1 MLKYEA
7 LVGGN
12 MYAELVAEQLLRSVL
27 MCGVIQK
34 YRGISIE
41 TLMGRIPQLKNK
53 YNAIN
58 SSNEKNIF
66 LKRVLKSLEIILI
79 EKSCFKEKY
88 VGYDI
93 VCPTASSKHLNRQIT
108 ITATEASKL
117 NDFLEDFANY
127 PANFEVAPYDDFD

>member
-1 MLKYEA
+1 
-7 LVGGN
+7 

-41 TLMGRIPQLKNK
+41 TLMSRIPQLKNK
-53 YNAIN
+53 YNDIK

-66 LKRVLKSLEIILI
+66 LKRVVKSLEIILI

-117 NDFLEDFANY
+117 NDFLEEFANY